1 MARRKLGAGDSVTR
15 AKIIGAA
22 EAIMREK
29 GYAFVTSRR
38 VGAQAELNAPLVHYY
53 FRTMDDL
60 FLALFRE
67 VATRM
72 EQKHTACMESDKPLS
87 CLWSMLSDPAELVI
101 FNEFMALAH
110 HSKIIQEE
118 IVALGNRMRARQTKL
133 LNEIFERK
141 GIVHEYWSPMAIG
154 IIANAA
160 ARTIT
165 FEHAMGLTAGNN
177 EMVAAVKKYIQMLED

>member
-1 MARRKLGAGDSVTR
+1 MARRKLGGDSATR
-15 AKIIGAA
+15 AKIIAAA

-38 VGAQAELNAPLVHYY
+38 VGAQADLNAPLVHYY

-72 EQKHTACMESDKPLS
+72 EQKHSACVASAKPLS
-87 CLWSMLSDPAELVI
+87 CLWALLSDPAELVI

-118 IVALGNRMRARQTKL
+118 IVALGNRMRERQTKL
-133 LNEIFERK
+133 LNELFERK
-141 GIVHEYWSPMAIG
+141 GIVHEIWSPKVIG

-165 FEHAMGLTAGNN
+165 FEHAMGLTAGND
-177 EMVAAVKKYIQMLED
+177 EMVAAVQRYIQILED